1 MAMVDGGIRRRQPG
15 NSPPVVA
22 AALAAAAGAWPPL
35 ALPRFPGAIVLQSR
49 FVFAFLNKN
58 IDPSFKIPF
67 DILPVVDLNWGV
79 GHKFSFLECT

>member
-1 MAMVDGGIRRRQPG
+1 MATVDGGIRRRQPG
-15 NSPPVVA
+15 NSPP
-22 AALAAAAGAWPPL
+22 ALAAAAGAWPPL

-67 DILPVVDLNWGV
+67 DILPVVLI
-79 GHKFSFLECT
+79 